1 MSVINPGFI
10 LGPSLTGTD
19 FTSGVIIRK
28 ILTNDLIG
36 IPEIKW
42 SIVDVRD
49 WALAHVAWL

>member
-49 WALAHVAWL
+49 